1 MSKLTARAYSEVY
14 EILQIVD
21 KDLKEKIPSEVILFF
36 KENRDLAYEPYFN
49 KYESLENQRVLN
61 ETINV
66 LAFLKLKYWCTTDE
80 EKMFL
85 KRLED
90 NDLKQSDDYDTILK
104 QNYYQKYERE
114 IVEESMKNKSKD
126 ENSLAVNNSLWIK
139 ITNFFKNLFSVKK

>member
-90 NDLKQSDDYDTILK
+90 ND
-104 QNYYQKYERE
+104 
-114 IVEESMKNKSKD
+114 
-126 ENSLAVNNSLWIK
+126 
-139 ITNFFKNLFSVKK
+139 

>member
-1 MSKLTARAYSEVY
+1 M
-14 EILQIVD
+14 
-21 KDLKEKIPSEVILFF
+21 
-36 KENRDLAYEPYFN
+36 AYEPYFN